1 MLLLIVLYI
10 ITGLIVGFLAR
21 LVVPGRNP
29 IGVGMTIV
37 VGIVGAVAGGL
48 VSHAIG
54 LHGFL
59 TLLVSIAIAA
69 LLVAA
74 ISGTRRNRTILR

>member
-1 MLLLIVLYI
+1 MLVLILLFVL
-10 ITGLIVGFLAR
+10 TGIIVGFLAR

-29 IGVGMTIV
+29 IGVGMTIL

-48 VSHAIG
+48 VSHALG

-59 TLLVSIAIAA
+59 TLLVSVAIAA

-74 ISGTRRNRTILR
+74 MSGSRRNRTVLR